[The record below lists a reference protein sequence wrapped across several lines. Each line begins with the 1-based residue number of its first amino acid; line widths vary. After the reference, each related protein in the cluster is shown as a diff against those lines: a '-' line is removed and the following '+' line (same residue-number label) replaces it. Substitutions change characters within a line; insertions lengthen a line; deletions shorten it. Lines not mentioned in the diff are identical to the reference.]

1 MKSNK
6 IFIYIVFI
14 LYLFPLLIHCED
26 LETSKNITKK
36 ENLEENKNIEDESSE
51 EKKEKDKEKEKEK
64 EKEKKNDIDDP
75 DAGFFISDKVFDE
88 KLQKILEEKNLNLK
102 PKKKITKQQLRLFF
116 EIIYKTEHKEGDI
129 KPEEIDPEINPEE
142 HSKQFMDSIFNEATK
157 SLDYDDKIR
166 VKEIKEW
173 INPTRVQ
180 KAYLELLQ
188 GLSEN
193 IDYL

>member
-1 MKSNK
+1 MKTNK
-6 IFIYIVFI
+6 IFIHFVFI
-14 LYLFPLLIHCED
+14 LYLLSLFIYCEET
-26 LETSKNITKK
+26 ETSQNITEQ
-36 ENLEENKNIEDESSE
+36 ENLEETKNIEEESSE
-51 EKKEKDKEKEKEK
+51 EKKEKE
-64 EKEKKNDIDDP
+64 NDIDDP

-116 EIIYKTEHKEGDI
+116 EIIYKTEHKQGDI

>member
-1 MKSNK
+1 MKVHK
-6 IFIYIVFI
+6 FLIYIIIFIH
-14 LYLFPLLIHCED
+14 LFFNLIQCKALNNTKNLTES
-26 LETSKNITKK
+26 ENSKNDNTKG
-36 ENLEENKNIEDESSE
+36 EESS
-51 EKKEKDKEKEKEK
+51 KEKEKEA
-64 EKEKKNDIDDP
+64 EVNDN
-75 DAGFFISDKVFDE
+75 DAGFFISDEIFDE
-88 KLQKILEEKNLNLK
+88 KLKNILEEKNLK
-102 PKKKITKQQLRLFF
+102 QKKKITKQQLRAIF
-116 EIIYKTEHKEGDI
+116 EIIYKTEPKEDDI
-129 KPEEIDPEINPEE
+129 KPEEIDPEINPEV

-157 SLDYDDKIR
+157 SLDYDDKIK

>member
-1 MKSNK
+1 MKTNK
-6 IFIYIVFI
+6 IFIHFVFI
-14 LYLFPLLIHCED
+14 LYLFSLFIYCE
-26 LETSKNITKK
+26 ETKTSQNITEK
-36 ENLEENKNIEDESSE
+36 ENLEENKNIEEESSE
-51 EKKEKDKEKEKEK
+51 EKKEKEKE
-64 EKEKKNDIDDP
+64 NDIDDP

-116 EIIYKTEHKEGDI
+116 EIIYKTEHKQGDI
-129 KPEEIDPEINPEE
+129 KLEEIDPEINPEE

>member
-14 LYLFPLLIHCED
+14 LYLFSLLIHCED
-26 LETSKNITKK
+26 LETSKNITEK
-36 ENLEENKNIEDESSE
+36 ENLEENKNIEEESSQ
-51 EKKEKDKEKEKEK
+51 EKNEKEKEK
-64 EKEKKNDIDDP
+64 EKENDIDDP

>member
-1 MKSNK
+1 MKVHK
-6 IFIYIVFI
+6 ILIYIVF
-14 LYLFPLLIHCED
+14 LIIQCKDPNNTKFFTES
-26 LETSKNITKK
+26 ENQKNNNTK
-36 ENLEENKNIEDESSE
+36 EEESS
-51 EKKEKDKEKEKEK
+51 KEKETEV
-64 EKEKKNDIDDP
+64 NDN
-75 DAGFFISDKVFDE
+75 DAGFFISDEVFDE
-88 KLQKILEEKNLNLK
+88 KLKNILEEKNLK
-102 PKKKITKQQLRLFF
+102 PKKKITKQQLRAIF
-116 EIIYKTEHKEGDI
+116 EIIYKTEPKEDDI
-129 KPEEIDPEINPEE
+129 KPEEIDPEINPEV

-157 SLDYDDKIR
+157 SLDYDDKIK

>member
-1 MKSNK
+1 MKANK
-6 IFIYIVFI
+6 IFIHFVFI
-14 LYLFPLLIHCED
+14 LYLFSLFIYCEEI
-26 LETSKNITKK
+26 ETSQNITEQ
-36 ENLEENKNIEDESSE
+36 ENLEENKNIEEESSE
-51 EKKEKDKEKEKEK
+51 EKKEKE
-64 EKEKKNDIDDP
+64 NDIDDP

-116 EIIYKTEHKEGDI
+116 EIIYKTEHKQGDI

>member
-6 IFIYIVFI
+6 IFTNFI
-14 LYLFPLLIHCED
+14 FMFFLFSLLIHCEEI
-26 LETSKNITKK
+26 ETSKNITEN
-36 ENLEENKNIEDESSE
+36 ENLEENKNIEEESSE
-51 EKKEKDKEKEKEK
+51 EKKEKEKEKE
-64 EKEKKNDIDDP
+64 NDIDDP

-129 KPEEIDPEINPEE
+129 KPEEIDPEINPQE

>member
-1 MKSNK
+1 MKTNK
-6 IFIYIVFI
+6 IFIHFVFI
-14 LYLFPLLIHCED
+14 LYLFSLFIYCEV
-26 LETSKNITKK
+26 ETSQNISEQ
-36 ENLEENKNIEDESSE
+36 ENLEENKNIEEEESSE
-51 EKKEKDKEKEKEK
+51 EKKEKEKE
-64 EKEKKNDIDDP
+64 NDIDDP

-116 EIIYKTEHKEGDI
+116 EIIYKTEHKQGDI

>member
-1 MKSNK
+1 MCDYRKGLISNDEVMK
-6 IFIYIVFI
+6 
-14 LYLFPLLIHCED
+14 LELLMKQASVTVED
-26 LETSKNITKK
+26 RKVVAAAL
-36 ENLEENKNIEDESSE
+36 
-51 EKKEKDKEKEKEK
+51 EKEKET
-64 EKEKKNDIDDP
+64 EIDDP

-142 HSKQFMDSIFNEATK
+142 HSKQFMDSIFNESTK

-166 VKEIKEW
+166 VK
-173 INPTRVQ
+173 
-180 KAYLELLQ
+180 
-188 GLSEN
+188 
-193 IDYL
+193 

>member
-1 MKSNK
+1 MKVHK
-6 IFIYIVFI
+6 FLIYIIIFIH
-14 LYLFPLLIHCED
+14 LFFNLIQCKALNNTKNLTES
-26 LETSKNITKK
+26 ENSKND
-36 ENLEENKNIEDESSE
+36 NNKREESS
-51 EKKEKDKEKEKEK
+51 KEKEKEA
-64 EKEKKNDIDDP
+64 EVNDN
-75 DAGFFISDKVFDE
+75 DAGFFISDEIFDE
-88 KLQKILEEKNLNLK
+88 KLKNILEEKNLK
-102 PKKKITKQQLRLFF
+102 PKKKITKQQLRAIF
-116 EIIYKTEHKEGDI
+116 EIIYKTEPKEDDI
-129 KPEEIDPEINPEE
+129 KPEEIDPEINPEV

-157 SLDYDDKIR
+157 SLDYDDKIK